1 MNKILSK
8 RILRD
13 VKQNF
18 WRWLA
23 LFLMIVL
30 GMYVVVAVVG
40 AAENIITGSAD
51 IAEKNNVEDGEFSVF
66 IPLTDEQEK
75 SLRGMGITLERKFS
89 TDISLDD
96 HSVLRLMKNRSEINL
111 IALDNGRLAENN
123 GEIVLEKRYCEE
135 HNYFVGDKIK
145 SAEMEFEIVGI
156 GTSPD
161 YDMPIANFSD
171 MAVESE
177 LFGTAF
183 VTSEQYEEIL
193 RNSGQKAE
201 DYTYAYRLGNG
212 VTDKE
217 LKTAIKEFDF
227 NYEQVEDEFFRETI
241 SEALAKR
248 DDIRDGV
255 NELNDGAKSLRDALK
270 KLAENGVILSEIAP
284 EYIAGVNA
292 AHEGSEKLAEGTG
305 ELKEKTDELIDEI
318 FDFKIENLT
327 SFVSAADNPRILA
340 ASGDMQMNREMG
352 LLAGVVVIALFA
364 YVISV
369 FVIHQINRESSVI
382 GALYALGAKKRD
394 LLLHYITLPTLVT
407 FFGGLVGAALGF
419 SDAGIKWQM
428 GDTYSYF
435 SVPALDTIYPAYL
448 IIYSVI
454 MPPLISIIVNSLVI
468 NKRLSQTALSL
479 IRNEQK
485 TSKLRS
491 VNLKGNNFVRNFR
504 IRQMLREIR
513 TSVTV
518 VIGMFISLL
527 IFMLGLNCAVLCENV
542 KTDSV
547 SSTKFEYMYTLKY
560 PEKTVPEGSES
571 CYTESLSKTYLDY
584 TLDISII
591 GIGNDNKYFDAKPSG
606 GKSSLVIG
614 KATAEKYGL
623 HKGDKLIL
631 TDSANEMDY
640 AFTVEDVC
648 SYAAGLT
655 AFMDIN
661 SMRELFGQD
670 DDYYNMLLSDRSLDI
685 DDGRVYSV
693 TSRSDVERSSA
704 VFSELMMPM
713 VVMMISVSVVIFL
726 VVMYLMMGVMIDRST
741 FGISLI
747 KVFGFCSKEVRK
759 LYLNGNTGVVAIGAV
774 ICIPLA
780 KLAMDAIYPWAIAN
794 TACGMNMRFEWYT
807 YLLIFAG
814 VMFVYFI
821 VNALLVRKIN
831 KITPAEV
838 LKNRE

>member
-51 IAEKNNVEDGEFSVF
+51 TAEKNNVEDGEFSVF
-66 IPLTDEQEK
+66 IPLTNEQEN
-75 SLRGMGITLERKFS
+75 SLREMGITLERKFS
-89 TDISLDD
+89 SDITLDD
-96 HSVLRLMKNRSEINL
+96 NSVLRLMKNRSEVNL
-111 IALDNGRLAENN
+111 IALDSGKLAEKN
-123 GEIVLEKRYCEE
+123 GEVVLEKRYCEE
-135 HNYFVGDKIK
+135 HNYSIGDKIK
-145 SAEMEFEIVGI
+145 VADTDFEIVGI
-156 GTSPD
+156 GTTPD

-177 LFGTAF
+177 LFGMAF
-183 VTSEQYEEIL
+183 VTSEQYEKIL
-193 RNSGQKAE
+193 TNGAKKAE

-270 KLAENGVILSEIAP
+270 TLTENGGMLSEIAP
-284 EYIAGVNA
+284 EYIAGVRA

-305 ELKEKTDELIDEI
+305 ELKEKTDELVDEI

-327 SFVSAADNPRILA
+327 SFVAAADNPRILGA
-340 ASGDMQMNREMG
+340 AGDMQMNREMG

-394 LLLHYITLPTLVT
+394 LLLHYITLPTMVT
-407 FFGGLVGAALGF
+407 FLGGLIGAAIGF
-419 SDAGIKWQM
+419 SDAGVKQQM
-428 GDTYSYF
+428 SDTYSYF

-485 TSKLRS
+485 ASKLRS
-491 VNLKGNNFVRNFR
+491 VNLKSDNFVRNFR

-527 IFMLGLNCAVLCENV
+527 IFMLGMNCFTLCNNV
-542 KTDSV
+542 KKDSV
-547 SSTKFEYMYTLKY
+547 NSTKFEYMYTLKY
-560 PEKTVPEGSES
+560 PEKTAPEGSES

-591 GIGNDNKYFDAKPSG
+591 GIDSDNKYFDAKPSG

-726 VVMYLMMGVMIDRST
+726 VVMYLMMGVMIDRSS

-747 KVFGFCSKEVRK
+747 KVFGFRSKEVRK
-759 LYLNGNTGVVAIGAV
+759 LYLNGNTIITAIGAV
-774 ICIPLA
+774 VGIPLS
-780 KLAMDAIYPWAIAN
+780 KLVMDAIYPWAIAN

>member
-1 MNKILSK
+1 MNRVLSK
-8 RILRD
+8 RIFRD
-13 VKQNF
+13 VKENF

-30 GMYVVVAVVG
+30 GMYIVVAVVG
-40 AAENIITGSAD
+40 AAENIITESTD
-51 IAEKNNVEDGEFSVF
+51 FAEKNQVEDGEFSVF
-66 IPLTDEQEK
+66 IPLTNEQEK
-75 SLRGMGITLERKFS
+75 SLRDMGITLECKFS
-89 TDISLDD
+89 ADISLDD
-96 HSVLRLMKNRSEINL
+96 NSVLRVMKNRADINRV
-111 IALDNGRLAENN
+111 ALGSGRLAEKN
-123 GEIVLEKRYCEE
+123 GEIALEKRYCEE
-135 HNYFVGDKIK
+135 HDYSIGDKIK
-145 SAEMEFEIVGI
+145 IVDTDFEIVGI
-156 GTSPD
+156 GTTPD

-183 VTSEQYEEIL
+183 VTSEQYAEIL
-193 RNSGQKAE
+193 KNGAQKVE

-227 NYEQVEDEFFRETI
+227 DYEQVDDEFFRETI
-241 SEALAKR
+241 AEALEKR
-248 DDIRDGV
+248 DDLRDGV

-270 KLAENGVILSEIAP
+270 KLAESGVILSEIAP
-284 EYIAGVNA
+284 EYIAELSA

-318 FDFKIENLT
+318 FAFKIENLT

-340 ASGDMQMNREMG
+340 AAGDMQMNKEMG

-369 FVIHQINRESSVI
+369 FVIHQVNRESSVI

-394 LLLHYITLPTLVT
+394 LLLHYITLPTMVT
-407 FFGGLVGAALGF
+407 FLGGLVGAALGF

-435 SVPALDTIYPAYL
+435 SVPTLDTIYPAYL

-485 TSKLRS
+485 SSRLLS

-527 IFMLGLNCAVLCENV
+527 IFMLGLNCFILCESV

-560 PEKTVPEGSES
+560 PEKTAPEDSEP
-571 CYTESLSKTYLDY
+571 CYTESLSKTEMGY
-584 TLDISII
+584 TLDISVI
-591 GIGNDNKYFDAKPSG
+591 GIDNDNKYFDAKPKG
-606 GKSSLVIG
+606 GKNSIVLG
-614 KATAEKYGL
+614 KATAEKYRL

-655 AFMDIN
+655 AFMDIDG
-661 SMRELFGQD
+661 MRELFGQD
-670 DDYYNMLLSDRSLDI
+670 DNYYNMLLSDNALNI
-685 DDGRVYSV
+685 DEGRIYSV
-693 TSRSDVERSSA
+693 TTRSDVERSSE
-704 VFSELMMPM
+704 VFTKLMIPM
-713 VVMMISVSVVIFL
+713 VIMIISVSVIIFFA
-726 VVMYLMMGVMIDRST
+726 VMYLMMGVMIDRSS
-741 FGISLI
+741 FGISLM
-747 KVFGFCSKEVRK
+747 KVFGFRSSEARK
-759 LYLNGNTGVVAIGAV
+759 LYLNGNTIITAIGAV
-774 ICIPLA
+774 IGIPLSKA
-780 KLAMDAIYPWAIAN
+780 AMDAIYPWAIAN
-794 TACGMNMRFEWYT
+794 VGCGMNLRFEWYV
-807 YLLIFAG
+807 YPLIFAG
-814 VMFVYFI
+814 VMLVYFI
-821 VNALLVRKIN
+821 VNAMLVRKIN

>member
-1 MNKILSK
+1 MNRVLRK
-8 RILRD
+8 RIFRD
-13 VKQNF
+13 IKENF
-18 WRWLA
+18 RRWLA

-66 IPLTDEQEK
+66 LPLTDKQES
-75 SLRGMGITLERKFS
+75 SLRDMGITLERKFS
-89 TDISLDD
+89 ADISLDD

-111 IALDNGRLAENN
+111 IALDNGRLAEKN
-123 GEIVLEKRYCEE
+123 GEIVLEKRYSEE
-135 HNYFVGDKIK
+135 HNCSIGDTIKI
-145 SAEMEFEIVGI
+145 ADTDFEIVGI
-156 GTSPD
+156 GTTPD

-193 RNSGQKAE
+193 RNSEQKAE

-217 LKTAIKEFDF
+217 LKAAIKEFDF
-227 NYEQVEDEFFRETI
+227 DYEQVDDEFFRETI
-241 SEALAKR
+241 AEALAKR
-248 DDIRDGV
+248 DDLRDSV
-255 NELNDGAKSLRDALK
+255 NELNNGAKSLRDALK
-270 KLAENGVILSEIAP
+270 TLTENGSMLSEIAP
-284 EYIAGVNA
+284 EYIAGVSA
-292 AHEGSEKLAEGTG
+292 AHEGSVELAEGTDK
-305 ELKEKTDELIDEI
+305 LKEKTDELIDEI

-382 GALYALGAKKRD
+382 GALYALGAKKRN

-435 SVPALDTIYPAYL
+435 SVPALDTIYPVYL

-479 IRNEQK
+479 IRNEPK

-491 VNLKGNNFVRNFR
+491 LNLKGNNFVRNFR

-527 IFMLGLNCAVLCENV
+527 IFMLGMNCFTLCNNV
-542 KTDSV
+542 KKDSV
-547 SSTKFEYMYTLKY
+547 NSTKFEYMYTLKY
-560 PEKTVPEGSES
+560 PEKTVPEGVEA

-591 GIGNDNKYFDAKPSG
+591 GIDSDNKYFDAKPII
-606 GKSSLVIG
+606 GKSSLVLG
-614 KATAEKYGL
+614 KSTAEKYGL
-623 HKGDKLIL
+623 RKGDKLIL

-640 AFTVEDVC
+640 AFTVEDIC

-670 DDYYNMLLSDRSLDI
+670 DDYYNMLLSDKSLDI

-726 VVMYLMMGVMIDRST
+726 VVMYLMMGVMIDRSS

-747 KVFGFCSKEVRK
+747 KVFGFRSKEVRK
-759 LYLNGNTGVVAIGAV
+759 LYLNGNTIITAIGAV
-774 ICIPLA
+774 VGIPLS
-780 KLAMDAIYPWAIAN
+780 KLVMDAIYPWAIAN

-831 KITPAEV
+831 RITPAEV